1 MKVNV
6 LPGTRFHSTQLI
18 DKLYELQCD
27 VKVYSSSPK
36 KNFRTTASF
45 SYQFVP
51 QIAVILERMFKT
63 DLAPLELGQNKI
75 YDQLCAYL
83 MRDCD
88 VLHGW
93 AGLSLDSGI
102 RAKKRGSIYV
112 LERSCPHVLFQEE
125 LIARESE
132 KLEVPYIP
140 KPKWWL
146 DRSLQEYEEAHTIV
160 TPSDYTQNTLL
171 ERGVPRNKLR
181 KIPLDRLIQV
191 NIPNQKFKKQSLTVG
206 TIVGNPLRKG
216 LVYLLEAWEK
226 LALPD
231 ARLIIKM
238 NPVQLESFPLLKE
251 MIQRQPTIEVRGFY
265 PNLSDFYHECDL
277 FVLPSVD
284 DGFGLV
290 VTEALAHGLPCIATD
305 HVGAVENFKNRPFV
319 KVVEAGNSDRLATEL
334 NKLYDNQE
342 ELRALRESI
351 LHYFRNSKTQQSF
364 YELGIEN
371 LYQPL
376 INQKRSLFSHSDSL
390 ANPS

>member
-18 DKLYELQCD
+18 DKLYGLQCD

-36 KNFRTTASF
+36 KNFKTSASF

-51 QIAVILERMFKT
+51 QIAVILERVFKT

-75 YDQLCAYL
+75 YDQLCSYL
-83 MRDCD
+83 IRDCD

-93 AGLSLDSGI
+93 AGLSLTSGI
-102 RAKKRGSIYV
+102 RAKRRGSVYL

-132 KLEVPYIP
+132 KLKVPYIP
-140 KPKWWL
+140 KPRWWL
-146 DRSLQEYEEAHTIV
+146 ERSLQEYEEAHAII
-160 TPSDYTQNTLL
+160 TPSDYTRDTMI
-171 ERGVPRNKLR
+171 ERGIPQNKLK
-181 KIPLDRLIQV
+181 KIPLDRMVQV
-191 NIPNQKFKKQSLTVG
+191 KIPNQKFKKNNLTVG

-226 LALPD
+226 IKLPE
-231 ARLIIKM
+231 AKLIIKM
-238 NPVQLESFPLLKE
+238 NPVHLEAFPLLRE
-251 MIQRQPTIEVRGFY
+251 MVQRQPSVEVRGFY
-265 PNLSDFYHECDL
+265 PCISDFYHECDL

-290 VTEALAHGLPCIATD
+290 ITEALAHGLPCIATD
-305 HVGAVENFKNRPFV
+305 HVGAVENFKNLPFV
-319 KVVEAGNSDRLATEL
+319 KVVPAANSEALATQIQQL
-334 NKLYDNQE
+334 HTHQE
-342 ELRALRESI
+342 ELSAQRESI
-351 LHYFRNSKTQQSF
+351 IHYFRSLKNRPSL
-364 YELGIEN
+364 YELGIED

-376 INQKRSLFSHSDSL
+376 LNQKRSLFSQSDSL